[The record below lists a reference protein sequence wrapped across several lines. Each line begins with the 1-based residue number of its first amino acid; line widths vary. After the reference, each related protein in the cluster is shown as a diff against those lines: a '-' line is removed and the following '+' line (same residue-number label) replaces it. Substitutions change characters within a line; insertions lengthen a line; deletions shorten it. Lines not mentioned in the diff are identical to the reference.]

1 MYNDK
6 SFCVN
11 EQCAEGVPYLVGIVC
26 AQEAAKYI
34 SKTDKNIAK
43 QICDKWAEID
53 KQQFKDSIIMAT
65 MPSTNLVNCYLKT
78 GNEKYQAEAMCVNTD
93 EGYMRDSC
101 IKMAQSQLEIRKNSI

>member
-1 MYNDK
+1 
-6 SFCVN
+6 
-11 EQCAEGVPYLVGIVC
+11 
-26 AQEAAKYI
+26 
-34 SKTDKNIAK
+34 
-43 QICDKWAEID
+43 
-53 KQQFKDSIIMAT
+53 MAT